1 MRNLFRALYWG
12 FKGFRV
18 KGLAMWGVL
27 GIEALVLCGF
37 LLIYAGKRTNR
48 AIDPGGALRIRIGS
62 RSRVSETSVLPLPI
76 CPSQDATLKP

>member
-48 AIDPGGALRIRIGS
+48 AIDPGGGTEDPDRQPLQ
-62 RSRVSETSVLPLPI
+62 SVRN
-76 CPSQDATLKP
+76 